1 MQVRTHPDRDKLHL
15 NQAIE
20 WIARGF
26 ERLIKEMIDKNN
38 FFKVKTKFACLAI
51 ALLICVGVA
60 GAMMRSRKNASL
72 LLSQPSEQS
81 MEPEL
86 KPAPPTP
93 IAEKK
98 EELGEPSW
106 DPEWDKIVEQ
116 DLPPDL
122 LTSSRVAADLRY
134 VCPRYR
140 ILSEA
145 DKRAYWAYFFQAL
158 AAAEAGLK
166 PTADVRHTEP
176 EVAVVDTVTRR
187 MVRSEGLLQLTY
199 MDADRYGC
207 DFDWDRD
214 KHLAEKDPNKTILL
228 PKNNLLCG
236 IRILDNQLIAQNK
249 PLFSSTSYW
258 SPLHPGTAPYGVFR
272 KQMVNMPDVCRRTPA
287 KGSSNKSASRHNQR
301 SPAEADSPVGT
312 SNKTRPVAPSEQ

>member
-1 MQVRTHPDRDKLHL
+1 M
-15 NQAIE
+15 
-20 WIARGF
+20 IA
-26 ERLIKEMIDKNN
+26 
-38 FFKVKTKFACLAI
+38 KTNLFTPRVKFACVAV
-51 ALLICVGVA
+51 ALLICVAAA
-60 GAMMRSRKNASL
+60 GARIHSRENASL
-72 LLSQPSEQS
+72 LLPQPSAQP

-106 DPEWDKIVEQ
+106 DPEWDKIIEE
-116 DLPPDL
+116 DLPRNL
-122 LTSSRVAADLRY
+122 LTSSRVAADLRF

-158 AAAEAGLK
+158 AAAEAGLQ
-166 PTADVRHTEP
+166 PTANVRHTEP
-176 EVAVVDTVTRR
+176 EVAVVDTVSRR

-214 KHLAEKDPNKTILL
+214 KHLAEKDPNKTILQ

-236 IRILDNQLIAQNK
+236 LRILDNQLIAQNK

-272 KQMVNMPDVCRRTPA
+272 RQMVNEPEVCRRVPVDDATH
-287 KGSSNKSASRHNQR
+287 KSASGAATAAQ
-301 SPAEADSPVGT
+301 SGADAIS
-312 SNKTRPVAPSEQ
+312 SIR